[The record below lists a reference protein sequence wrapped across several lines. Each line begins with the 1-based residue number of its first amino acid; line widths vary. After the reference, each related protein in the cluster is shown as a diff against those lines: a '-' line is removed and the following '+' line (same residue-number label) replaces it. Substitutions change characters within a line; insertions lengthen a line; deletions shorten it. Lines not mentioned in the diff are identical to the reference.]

1 MSIHKGFPKALNLMQ
16 LLMFVFLFGFFAES
30 NAQDWRIGQGK
41 KFSISQASSQ
51 PLRIKSVGQAS
62 LRSYRF
68 VGAVGGVNFEETAA
82 PSPGESYQTISI
94 AYDLSKQDGQR
105 LTVLLNN
112 SQFNVMLPDWQ
123 LIPIARFANSEFT
136 GVLSLFGEGPDK
148 ERYYY
153 IQYHEAFKNT
163 LLGLRLLQADILFID
178 LGNHWDLPRQQE
190 HRVLGLGESVPDRST
205 SVFSM
210 QRLNQILQN
219 HTWRSWVLTDIETSP
234 RFSGSGGQFRV
245 TASPYYHFWDT
256 KQTPEEQMQLAQK
269 YNKQFS
275 TYESLV
281 DEYNAK
287 VVQYNNARQSVTER
301 NRIDSEFN
309 TLKTQIRDVEGDL
322 KQTQNQLENPAVHGV
337 SALTATMRSQ
347 ADNLRKY
354 NPAVYN
360 AYVNTAAFSA
370 FFRYVKKKNPTAWN
384 RFINSIKGMNVQPSV
399 QTPTTWA
406 R

>member
-1 MSIHKGFPKALNLMQ
+1 MFIHKGFPKALNSIQ
-16 LLMFVFLFGFFAES
+16 LLIFVLLFGFFAES

-41 KFSISQASSQ
+41 KFSISQASSP

-62 LRSYRF
+62 LSSYRF
-68 VGAVGGVNFEETAA
+68 VGAVGGVNFEKTAA

-105 LTVLLNN
+105 LTVLLDN

-190 HRVLGLGESVPDRST
+190 HQVLGLGESVPNRSA

-210 QRLNQILQN
+210 QRLNQILQS
-219 HTWRSWVLTDIETSP
+219 HTWRSWVLTDIETIPQFSI
-234 RFSGSGGQFRV
+234 SGSQFRV
-245 TASPYYHFWDT
+245 TASPYYFFWDT
-256 KQTPEEQMQLAQK
+256 KQTTKEQMQLSQK
-269 YNKQFS
+269 YNKLFS
-275 TYESLV
+275 TYESLI
-281 DEYNAK
+281 DEYNTK
-287 VVQYNNARQSVTER
+287 VAQYNNTRQSVTVR
-301 NRIDSEFN
+301 NRIDSELH
-309 TLKTQIRDVEGDL
+309 TLKTQIRGVEGAL
-322 KQTQNQLENPAVHGV
+322 KRLQNQLENPTVREV
-337 SALTATMRSQ
+337 SALTSAMRSQ
-347 ADNLRKY
+347 ASALQQY

-360 AYVNTAAFSA
+360 AYINTAAFSA

-384 RFINSIKGMNVQPSV
+384 RFMNSIKGVNVLPSV
-399 QTPTTWA
+399 QTPTTWE